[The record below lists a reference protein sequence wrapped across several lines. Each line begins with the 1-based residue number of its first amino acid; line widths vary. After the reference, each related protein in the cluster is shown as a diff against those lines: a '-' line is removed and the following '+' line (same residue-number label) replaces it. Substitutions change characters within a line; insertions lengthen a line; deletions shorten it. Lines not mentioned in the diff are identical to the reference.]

1 MDTYETDKQGFAL
14 IALLIVVAII
24 AVIAGLIFY
33 RSPANDV
40 NLIETKKNAENEI
53 KAINNQINNAN
64 TRINR
69 QMDGD
74 DTEELTK

>member
-1 MDTYETDKQGFAL
+1 MDTYETDKQGFTL

-53 KAINNQINNAN
+53 KAINNQVNNAN